1 MNGEAKHLYKFG
13 PFHLDTGES
22 LLLRDG
28 KPVPLTLKAYD
39 LLVILIQH
47 PGHLLGR
54 DELTRSLWPDR
65 FVEDANLTVNVA
77 ALRKAL
83 GEGDAGQQYIETVPK
98 RGYRFLASVEEVT
111 IEAREPVPAL
121 AIASSVAFTQER
133 RDGVG
138 REDRTI
144 ADANSAP
151 RTMAR
156 SRSRLRLPAYGPRL
170 LTFSLVAAGL
180 VAGIYYFRIAAPP
193 KRGEIKSI
201 AVLPFKLLTPD
212 RNDEYFGLGMA
223 DALITSIGNLQQVVV
238 RPTSAVRNYV
248 TAEQDPVAI
257 GRALKVD
264 SVLEGSIQRNG
275 ERIRVT
281 ARLVSA
287 QDGRAVWSGKFDEE
301 FKDVFTLQDSICR
314 QVVSAL
320 ALTLTA
326 AEREMLSKHATRDP
340 EAYQL
345 YLKGRYFWNLR
356 TQQSL
361 RKAAGYFQQAIEKDP
376 TNALAYASL
385 AECYTL
391 LSPREEFIPKTR
403 AAATRALELDGSLAE
418 AHTALAH
425 PSIFYEWDWPTGERE
440 LKKAIEINPNYPTA
454 RHWYA
459 LYLTAMGRLPEALTE
474 MKRAQYLDP
483 LSLVINTHLGN
494 ILYYSRQYDLAIE
507 QYQKTLE
514 MNPNFAMTHFYL
526 GYTYL
531 EKAMY
536 EESVAEF
543 RKASSL
549 GEDDLENLG
558 YSYGR
563 WGKRDE
569 ARRILSELKKR
580 SNQEGGSP
588 SDLAL
593 VFLGLG
599 DNDQAIQWMQKACA
613 EEKPYWF
620 IYLNVDPKFD
630 GLRSNPGF
638 RELLRCVGLTPTE
651 QVSRR

>member
-1 MNGEAKHLYKFG
+1 M
-13 PFHLDTGES
+13 DTGER

-39 LLVILIQH
+39 LLVMLVQH

-54 DELTRSLWPDR
+54 DELTQSLWPDR

-77 ALRKAL
+77 TLRKAL
-83 GEGDAGQQYIETVPK
+83 GEGTAGQHYIETVPK
-98 RGYRFLASVEEVT
+98 RGYRFLACVEEVT
-111 IEAREPVPAL
+111 PEAREPVPASTS
-121 AIASSVAFTQER
+121 ASSGAPTQEQEN
-133 RDGVG
+133 GIG
-138 REDRTI
+138 REDQAITASA
-144 ADANSAP
+144 ADSAP
-151 RTMAR
+151 QTIAR
-156 SRSRLRLPAYGPRL
+156 SRRRPRL
-170 LTFSLVAAGL
+170 LAFGLLAFGLIAAGMI
-180 VAGIYYFRIAAPP
+180 AIIHYFRMAAPP
-193 KRGEIKSI
+193 KREEIKSI
-201 AVLPFKLLTPD
+201 AVLPFKLLTPNH
-212 RNDEYFGLGMA
+212 NDEYFGLGMA

-238 RPTSAVRNYV
+238 RPTSAVRNYAA
-248 TAEQDPVAI
+248 AEQDPVAA

-287 QDGRAVWSGKFDEE
+287 QDGRSLWSGKFDEE

-320 ALTLTA
+320 ALQLTI
-326 AEREMLSKHATRDP
+326 AERELLAKHSTRDP

-356 TQQSL
+356 SQQNL
-361 RKAAGYFQQAIEKDP
+361 KKAAGYFQQAIEKDP

-391 LSPREEFIPKTR
+391 LSPVQEFIPKTR
-403 AAATRALELDGSLAE
+403 AAATRALEMDSSLAE

-425 PSIFYEWDWPTGERE
+425 PSIFYEWDWPAGERE

-459 LYLTAMGRLPEALTE
+459 LYLTAMGRLPEALKE
-474 MKRAQYLDP
+474 IKRARDLDP

-514 MNPNFAMTHFYL
+514 MNPNFALTHFYL

-531 EKAMY
+531 ENAKY

-543 RKASSL
+543 QKASSL
-549 GEDDLENLG
+549 GEDVLENLG

-569 ARRILSELKKR
+569 ARRILQELKKR
-580 SNQEGGSP
+580 SKRESGSP
-588 SDLAL
+588 SEQAL
-593 VFLGLG
+593 VYLGLG
-599 DNDQAIQWMQKACA
+599 DKEQALQCLQKACV

-630 GLRSNPGF
+630 GLRSTPGF
-638 RELLRCVGLTPTE
+638 RELLRCVGLMPSE

>member
-1 MNGEAKHLYKFG
+1 MA
-13 PFHLDTGES
+13 
-22 LLLRDG
+22 
-28 KPVPLTLKAYD
+28 A
-39 LLVILIQH
+39 H
-47 PGHLLGR
+47 P
-54 DELTRSLWPDR
+54 
-65 FVEDANLTVNVA
+65 
-77 ALRKAL
+77 K
-83 GEGDAGQQYIETVPK
+83 Q
-98 RGYRFLASVEEVT
+98 
-111 IEAREPVPAL
+111 
-121 AIASSVAFTQER
+121 
-133 RDGVG
+133 
-138 REDRTI
+138 
-144 ADANSAP
+144 
-151 RTMAR
+151 
-156 SRSRLRLPAYGPRL
+156 
-170 LTFSLVAAGL
+170 
-180 VAGIYYFRIAAPP
+180 
-193 KRGEIKSI
+193 GEIKSI

-212 RNDEYFGLGMA
+212 HNDEYFGLGMA

-238 RPTSAVRNYV
+238 RPTSAVRNYAA
-248 TAEQDPVAI
+248 AEQDPVAA

-275 ERIRVT
+275 ERIQVT

-287 QDGRAVWSGKFDEE
+287 QDGRSLWSGKFDEE

-320 ALTLTA
+320 ALQLTM
-326 AEREMLSKHATRDP
+326 AERELLAKHSTRDP

-361 RKAAGYFQQAIEKDP
+361 KKAAGYFQQAIEKDP

-385 AECYTL
+385 AQCYTL

-403 AAATRALELDGSLAE
+403 AAAAARALEIDSSLAE

-425 PSIFYEWDWPTGERE
+425 PSIFYEWDWPAGERE

-459 LYLTAMGRLPEALTE
+459 LYLTAMGRLPEALKE
-474 MKRAQYLDP
+474 MNRAQDLDP

-526 GYTYL
+526 GYAYL
-531 EKAMY
+531 EKARY

-549 GEDDLENLG
+549 GEDALENIG

-569 ARRILSELKKR
+569 ARRILRELKKR
-580 SNQEGGSP
+580 SKQETDSP
-588 SDLAL
+588 SDQAL

-599 DNDQAIQWMQKACA
+599 DKDQALRWLQKACV

-638 RELLRCVGLTPTE
+638 RELLQCVGLMPSE